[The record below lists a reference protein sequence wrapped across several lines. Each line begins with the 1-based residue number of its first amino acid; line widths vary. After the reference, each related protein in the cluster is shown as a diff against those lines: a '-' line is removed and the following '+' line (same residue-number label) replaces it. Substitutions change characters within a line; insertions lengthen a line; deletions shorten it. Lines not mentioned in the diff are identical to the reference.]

1 MLSNLKN
8 HKMLIISALLAFNLT
23 INLNAQQ
30 IRTPA
35 ASPTAEFKQPVGL
48 TDISIVYS
56 RPSVKGREIFGD
68 LVPYD
73 KLWRTGANMATKI
86 TFSEDVKIEGKSLA
100 AGSYALFSI
109 PGKDEW
115 TLIFNTNFN
124 QSGTGSYDESLD
136 ALRVQ
141 VKSGT
146 LEGEGVESLMIN
158 INGLRN
164 DHAYMVLL
172 WANTIVTAKIE
183 VNTDEQVM
191 ANIKAAMDPASEA
204 GKYWAAASYYYES
217 DKDIDQAIEWINK
230 SIALGN
236 NRFWVVH
243 LKAKML
249 QKKGDCKEA
258 IVAAEES
265 KKMAQ
270 DAGSDDYVALN
281 DKLIASCK

>member
-1 MLSNLKN
+1 MFSKFKN
-8 HKMLIISALLAFNLT
+8 NKMLIISAILAFNLT

-30 IRTPA
+30 IKTPA
-35 ASPTAEFKQPVGL
+35 ASPTAEFKQTVGL

-56 RPSVKGREIFGD
+56 RPGVKGREIFGD
-68 LVPYD
+68 LVPYG

-86 TFSEDVKIEGKSLA
+86 TFSEDVKIEGETLA
-100 AGSYALFSI
+100 AGSYALFSV
-109 PGKDEW
+109 PGEDEW
-115 TLIFNTNFN
+115 TLIFNTNVN

-136 ALRVQ
+136 ALRVK
-141 VKSGT
+141 VKAGQ
-146 LEGEGVESLMIN
+146 LGGEGVESLLIN
-158 INGLRN
+158 INGIRN
-164 DHAYMVLL
+164 DYADMVLI
-172 WANTIVTAKIE
+172 WANTIVSAKIE

-191 ANIKAAMDPASEA
+191 ANIKAVMDPASEA
-204 GKYWAAASYYYES
+204 GKYWAAANYYFES
-217 DKDIDQAIEWINK
+217 DKDLDQAIEWVNK

-249 QKKGDCKEA
+249 QKKGNCKEA
-258 IVAAEES
+258 IAVAEES

>member
-1 MLSNLKN
+1 MFSKIKN
-8 HKMLIISALLAFNLT
+8 NKMLIISTLLALNLT

-35 ASPTAEFKQPVGL
+35 ASPTAELKLTVGL

-86 TFSEDVKIEGKSLA
+86 SFSEDVKIEGKSLA
-100 AGSYALFSI
+100 AGTYAIFSI
-109 PGKDEW
+109 PGEDEW
-115 TLIFNTNFN
+115 TLIFNSDTN

-136 ALRVQ
+136 ALRVT
-141 VKSGT
+141 VKPGQ
-146 LEGEGVESLMIN
+146 LEGEGVETFMMDIN
-158 INGLRN
+158 AIRN
-164 DHAYMVLL
+164 DNAYLL
-172 WANTIVTAKIE
+172 LVWANTIVSVKID

-191 ANIKAAMDPASEA
+191 AAIKTAMDPASEA
-204 GKYWAAASYYYES
+204 GKYWAAANYYFES
-217 DKDIDQAIEWINK
+217 GKDLDQAIEWLDK

-236 NRFWVVH
+236 NQFWVVH

-249 QKKGDCKEA
+249 QKKGDCTEA
-258 IVAAEES
+258 IATAEES

-270 DAGSDDYVALN
+270 DAGNDDYVALN